1 MIEKI
6 ALYVTIILC
15 ISIISG
21 TYIYSNKAYD
31 DVLSENIKFAMD
43 KGIDPIAVRCAYAST
58 WKQDNIC
65 IMYVT
70 HKETAVDAPVI
81 KKKWKGNI
89 MEFVIKKV
97 SNGFIVSSVDLGDEF
112 IFTKEYQVIRFLKDQ
127 FKNEVPA
134 WV

>member
-6 ALYVTIILC
+6 SLYVTIILC
-15 ISIISG
+15 VSIISG

-58 WKQDNIC
+58 WKEDNIC

-70 HKETAVDAPVI
+70 HKENAVDAPVI
-81 KKKWKGNI
+81 NKK
-89 MEFVIKKV
+89 
-97 SNGFIVSSVDLGDEF
+97 
-112 IFTKEYQVIRFLKDQ
+112 
-127 FKNEVPA
+127 
-134 WV
+134 